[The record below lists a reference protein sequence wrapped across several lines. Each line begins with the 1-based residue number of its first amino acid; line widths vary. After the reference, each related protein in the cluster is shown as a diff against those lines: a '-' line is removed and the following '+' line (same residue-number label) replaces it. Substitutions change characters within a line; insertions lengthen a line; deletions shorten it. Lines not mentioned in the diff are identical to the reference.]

1 MSTTTFAAPAP
12 ALAPAT
18 VAARGPV
25 RDHRDGAG
33 RRHRGL
39 LAVTALAVGL
49 AIPLTGTGSAIGA
62 PHPPSL
68 VSTIA
73 ATSALTSPIAMGKL
87 DV

>member
-1 MSTTTFAAPAP
+1 M
-12 ALAPAT
+12 
-18 VAARGPV
+18 
-25 RDHRDGAG
+25 
-33 RRHRGL
+33 
-39 LAVTALAVGL
+39 TALAVGL
-49 AIPLTGTGSAIGA
+49 AIPLTGTGSAISA